1 MSLQYKMLDRKAKQM
16 KVLSAPKQVASVQTT
31 LPPCPAI
38 PSHSL
43 SPERVPT
50 DLPYSANSMTVPNP
64 HNAAVAML
72 MSDSYA

>member
-16 KVLSAPKQVASVQTT
+16 KMPSTPKQIASVQTT
-31 LPPCPAI
+31 LPLSPAV
-38 PSHSL
+38 PYHSL
-43 SPERVPT
+43 SPSRVPT
-50 DLPYSANSMTVPNP
+50 NHPSSANSMTIPNP